1 MILYGK
7 GAYFARD
14 ASYSSST
21 TYSRPNA
28 QGVQHMFL
36 AQVVIGEYCRGVQDA
51 LAPRARDGAVL
62 FDSTVDDVRNPRI
75 FVTYR
80 DSQAYPDYLVKFRQ

>member
-1 MILYGK
+1 MTAYGK

-36 AQVVIGEYCRGVQDA
+36 ARVVIGEYCRGEQDA
-51 LAPRARDGAVL
+51 LAPRVNLTRTLARP
-62 FDSTVDDVRNPRI
+62 FTVTLTLPI
-75 FVTYR
+75 
-80 DSQAYPDYLVKFRQ
+80 ALC